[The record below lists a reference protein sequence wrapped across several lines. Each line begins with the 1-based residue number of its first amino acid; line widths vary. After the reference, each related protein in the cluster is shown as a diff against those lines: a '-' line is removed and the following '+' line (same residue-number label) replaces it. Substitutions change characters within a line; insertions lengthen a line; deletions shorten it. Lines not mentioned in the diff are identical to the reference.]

1 MSESVRGRPDLGWI
15 GARFACCTHMV
26 TAWRISGRPEQ
37 NGSALGTWKGW
48 QTSPSAAPSGRRC
61 SQLLT
66 DQKHTAGEGLG
77 ALLVQS
83 STRTYL
89 CLQLFTWLRLR
100 ALSGE
105 AAFSSQFL
113 ALGTMHVRTPKAS
126 TYQFDC
132 YVFIGVEIFACEERK
147 KSFSCT
153 RDNSEECHWL
163 QRSGLSQLP
172 SQIQI
177 HASNTAQVSKP
188 GQVLPFIQHKVAVFY
203 GSTSVR
209 CI

>member
-15 GARFACCTHMV
+15 GARFACCIHMV

-153 RDNSEECHWL
+153 IETTVRSAIGCRDLACLNY
-163 QRSGLSQLP
+163 P
-172 SQIQI
+172 PKFKFMPP
-177 HASNTAQVSKP
+177 T
-188 GQVLPFIQHKVAVFY
+188 QHKSQNQ
-203 GSTSVR
+203 GR
-209 CI
+209 CFLLFSIR